1 MESCHISDQR
11 VDTVDR
17 CRGSENPDQCGHLC
31 QHINISAPAQHNIS
45 TYQHIN
51 ISITGTMGGDGDG
64 NEDILTLY
72 VRRGAVSLLGSHL
85 QTTSITSRLTYSINS
100 DPCYQSRLIYRYNSA
115 LVLTRRPRRSGFD
128 GKKYGACPACQ
139 RVFMVSGNTSLS
151 NT

>member
-1 MESCHISDQR
+1 
-11 VDTVDR
+11 
-17 CRGSENPDQCGHLC
+17 
-31 QHINISAPAQHNIS
+31 
-45 TYQHIN
+45 
-51 ISITGTMGGDGDG
+51 MGGDGDG

-85 QTTSITSRLTYSINS
+85 QTTSITSRLTYSIN
-100 DPCYQSRLIYRYNSA
+100 YQSRLTYRYNSA
-115 LVLTRRPRRSGFD
+115 LVLTWRQRRSGFD